1 MSILLRAV
9 QTAVHPESEQE
20 GGSDVGLLTKIIHN
34 KASQINEKSLNDINY
49 IFLIERIT
57 LLIEITGHCQR
68 GSED

>member
-34 KASQINEKSLNDINY
+34 KASQINEKSLNDIKLYISDRKDNSSDRNY
-49 IFLIERIT
+49 WALPERF
-57 LLIEITGHCQR
+57 
-68 GSED
+68 